1 MSTTRQITLTE
12 NPDGRWTAYDTA
24 THTVT
29 EGPTRDDAL
38 ESLDDALGEEPDPT
52 GPGPQTDE
60 RPPAAPLYDLVGLVD
75 KDEGDRLRER
85 SREFREEFDERVEQ
99 TRRDLSDEE

>member
-29 EGPTRDDAL
+29 EGPTRDEAL
-38 ESLDDALGEEPDPT
+38 ENLDNALGEVSPGT
-52 GPGPQTDE
+52 GAQTDE
-60 RPPAAPLYDLVGLVD
+60 RPPAAPLYDLIGLVD
-75 KDEGDRLRER
+75 EDDGDRLRER
-85 SREFREEFDERVEQ
+85 SRAFREEFDERVDQ
-99 TRRDLSDEE
+99 TRRDLSEEE